1 MSSIRQNKVAALIQR
16 ELGKYFLVHAKSK
29 YAGAM
34 VSVTVV
40 RISPDLA
47 QARVYLSIFG
57 GAATKDEVFAS
68 IENSAREI
76 RSNFAQ
82 ATKSQLRATP
92 NFIFILDDSIEY
104 ASEIDRLLKKK

>member
-16 ELGKYFLVHAKSK
+16 EIGNYFLIHTKSK
-29 YAGAM
+29 YMGAM
-34 VSVTVV
+34 ISVTIV
-40 RISPDLA
+40 RVSPDLA
-47 QARVYLSIFG
+47 QAKVYLSIFG
-57 GAATKDEVFAS
+57 GNASKDEVFNI
-68 IENSAREI
+68 IENSTKEI

-92 NFIFILDDSIEY
+92 QFQFFIDDSIEY